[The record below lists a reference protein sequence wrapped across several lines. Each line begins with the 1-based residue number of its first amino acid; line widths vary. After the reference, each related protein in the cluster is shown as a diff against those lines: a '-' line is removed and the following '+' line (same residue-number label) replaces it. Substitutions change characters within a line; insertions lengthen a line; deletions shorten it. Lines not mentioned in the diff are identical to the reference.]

1 MKKLIAM
8 LLTAVLV
15 FGVCAT
21 AQAEFFATVYNTES
35 LNIRSG
41 PGSAYTWLGSVQRDG
56 QVRVI
61 GESGNWYQIV
71 TMDGRIT
78 GYMSKNYLRP
88 AGNTPQ
94 QSGSFAVVRD
104 TESLNVRSGPG
115 ENYNWLASVKRGE
128 WVHEIGESG
137 NWYQVQLIDNNTTG
151 YMSKNF
157 LTVAGSGTSGSIAVV
172 QNPAGTRFLNL
183 RAQPSYTAEVLD
195 IFYNGEVCTVL
206 SMQTDGWVYVT
217 AVKNGQTLR
226 GYFRTEYLSFTG
238 GSAESATVNTS
249 VNGGTGGSL
258 NLRSA
263 PSTNASVVRQIP
275 NGASVSVLLKG
286 NSWWAISYGG
296 DSGFASASFLGG
308 GSGGNVPVSGNAVV
322 QTGNSG
328 RLNLREQPNSNAK
341 ILGRYE
347 NGTMVSVLQ
356 RGTAWCYVQVAG
368 QTGYMMTKYLSLS
381 GSTSTKTVY
390 NPNGGTYVN
399 LRSSPEKQNY
409 NVNVRVPVGAVVN
422 LLSWGDEW
430 SQVSYGGTTGYMM
443 SWFLR

>member
-1 MKKLIAM
+1 M
-8 LLTAVLV
+8 
-15 FGVCAT
+15 
-21 AQAEFFATVYNTES
+21 
-35 LNIRSG
+35 
-41 PGSAYTWLGSVQRDG
+41 
-56 QVRVI
+56 
-61 GESGNWYQIV
+61 
-71 TMDGRIT
+71 
-78 GYMSKNYLRP
+78 
-88 AGNTPQ
+88 
-94 QSGSFAVVRD
+94 
-104 TESLNVRSGPG
+104 
-115 ENYNWLASVKRGE
+115 
-128 WVHEIGESG
+128 
-137 NWYQVQLIDNNTTG
+137 TG

-157 LTVAGSGTSGSIAVV
+157 LTVAGSGTSSSIAVV

-206 SMQTDGWVYVT
+206 SRQTDGWVYVT

-238 GSAESATVNTS
+238 GSAGSATVNTS

-275 NGASVSVLLKG
+275 NGASVNVLLKG

-381 GSTSTKTVY
+381 GSTSTKTVH